1 MPASD
6 PAVPPPGRVRGRPAL
21 LAARILLVRLRFLA
35 VPVVAFVLV
44 ASWPLLHN
52 TWDKLTRTS
61 AARDLEAG
69 GVSTDT
75 EYFCPMCPGVLS
87 DWPGKCPVCN
97 MALVPR
103 KRGEAA
109 ALPDGVVA
117 RMQLSPYRVEL
128 AGIRTAPVAY
138 RPLVHEVE
146 TVGVVEADERR
157 SVTVPAPAAG
167 VVQLLLA
174 GPVGSLV
181 KQGEPV
187 AVLRNPE
194 KLDAGRVEALRQ
206 QLKKAGVSAEDLK
219 LPAPDGTEGYELTV
233 RAAAAGQVAA
243 LPVRKGQQVQP
254 GAALAEIADLSRLCV
269 HAEVFDK
276 DLPFL
281 AEGQAA
287 DVSAEAFPGHAPFTG
302 KVRLLATHAAA
313 GARALRVVLDIDN
326 PTQELRPGLFV
337 TARLK
342 MPVQQ
347 IEPFRSMPTGLPP
360 QPSPAAGGGQGGGG
374 DLRQVFVCPDHP
386 EHLYEK
392 PGRCPLD
399 QKELEP
405 RLLAANQR
413 LGWWC
418 PMHPKVTADEPGHTC
433 PECGGM
439 KLEPRVITYNPPG
452 EVPAVPESAVVDTG
466 SKKVVYVERMP
477 GMFEGVEVVLGP
489 RCGGSYPVV
498 RGVEVGQNVVT
509 AGAFL
514 LDAESRLNPSV
525 AAGYFGA
532 GRGTGPSP
540 APAPRPPSESAEI
553 AEALSHLSAQDR
565 ALAEKQKVCPVTGQ
579 ALGSM
584 GTPPVVTVEGRKVF
598 LCCKGC
604 EAKLRKE
611 PGKYLKKLEEK

>member
-1 MPASD
+1 MSALET
-6 PAVPPPGRVRGRPAL
+6 AAPPRRPLL

-35 VPVVAFVLV
+35 VPIVAFVLV

-52 TWDKLTRTS
+52 SWDKFTRTS
-61 AARDLEAG
+61 ASRDLEAG

-117 RMQLSPYRVEL
+117 RMQLSPYRVQL
-128 AGIRTAPVAY
+128 AGIQTDPVAY
-138 RPLVHEVE
+138 RPLLHEVE
-146 TVGVVEADERR
+146 TVGIAETDERR
-157 SVTVPAPAAG
+157 TVSVTAPAAG
-167 VVQLLLA
+167 IVQQLLA
-174 GPVGSLV
+174 GPAGSV
-181 KQGEPV
+181 IKQGEPV
-187 AVLRNPE
+187 AVLRHAE
-194 KLDAGRVEALRQ
+194 KLDASQVEALRQ
-206 QLKKAGVSAEDLK
+206 QLKNTGVNAEDLK
-219 LPAPDGTEGYELTV
+219 LPAGDGAAGYELTV
-233 RAAAAGQVAA
+233 RTPVAGQLIV
-243 LPVRKGQQVQP
+243 LPVRKGQQVKP
-254 GAALAEIADLSRLCV
+254 GTDLGEVADLSLLCV
-269 HAEVFDK
+269 QAEVFDK

-287 DVSAEAFPGHAPFTG
+287 EVSSEAFPGHVPFSG
-302 KVRLLATHAAA
+302 KVRLLTTQLAA
-313 GARALRVVLDIDN
+313 GVRVLRVLLDIDN

-342 MPVQQ
+342 MPVQY
-347 IEPFRSMPTGLPP
+347 IEPFRSVPTGLAKV
-360 QPSPAAGGGQGGGG
+360 SPG
-374 DLRQVFVCPDHP
+374 DLREVFVCPDHP

-399 QKELEP
+399 QRELES
-405 RLLAANQR
+405 RQLADNQR

-418 PMHPKVTADEPGHTC
+418 PMHPKVTADERGHVC
-433 PECGGM
+433 PDCGGM
-439 KLEPRVITYNPPG
+439 KLEPRIITYYPPG

-466 SKKVVYVERMP
+466 ARKVVYIERMP
-477 GMFEGVEVVLGP
+477 GMFDGVEVVLGP
-489 RCGGSYPVV
+489 RCGAYYPVV
-498 RGVEVGQNVVT
+498 RGVEVGQNVVM

-525 AAGYFGA
+525 AASYFGA
-532 GRGTGPSP
+532 GHDSKPRDPSP
-540 APAPRPPSESAEI
+540 VTPAPRSSEGGEI
-553 AEALSHLSAQDR
+553 DEALGRLAAEDR
-565 ALAEKQKVCPVTGQ
+565 ALAVKQKACPVTGQ

-584 GTPPVVTVEGRKVF
+584 GTPPKVMIEGRAVF
-598 LCCKGC
+598 LCCPGC

-611 PGKYLKKLEEK
+611 PAKYLLKLGGK